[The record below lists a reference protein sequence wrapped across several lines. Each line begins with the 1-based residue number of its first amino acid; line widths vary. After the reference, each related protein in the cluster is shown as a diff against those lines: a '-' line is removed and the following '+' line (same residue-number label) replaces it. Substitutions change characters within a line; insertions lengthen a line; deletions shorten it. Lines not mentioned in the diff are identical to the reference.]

1 MFPEIRLES
10 WNIRFESFVLQ
21 RRRKGRERLPFDAKN
36 IFLMGFTTY
45 NGVEQVSEVEKED
58 WASAGKDILRADQF
72 SILGILVGLRL
83 TPRLNMTKRIRW
95 KNGRVDPL
103 YRFPPWG

>member
-1 MFPEIRLES
+1 MSEYSGEFSRDDGMFPEIRLES

-21 RRRKGRERLPFDAKN
+21 RRRKGRERLHFDAKN

-58 WASAGKDILRADQF
+58 CSQR
-72 SILGILVGLRL
+72 R
-83 TPRLNMTKRIRW
+83 KRY
-95 KNGRVDPL
+95 PTC
-103 YRFPPWG
+103 